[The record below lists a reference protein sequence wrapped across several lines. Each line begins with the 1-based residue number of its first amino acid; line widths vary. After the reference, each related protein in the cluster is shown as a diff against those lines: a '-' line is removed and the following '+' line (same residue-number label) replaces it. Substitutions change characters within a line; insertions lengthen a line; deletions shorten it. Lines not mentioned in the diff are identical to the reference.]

1 MPVNSAHV
9 AVCNLL
15 CCWQELASQWL
26 GSHQSQQCLVL
37 QTNKCH
43 LLRLQRYVSHAA
55 LRTAILLAFACR
67 RIQAHAS
74 SCSESGVAGGTIR
87 QSFCSALQAELAEF
101 YHLMAVLQEQSL
113 REAPKPDN
121 IASGDSRL
129 DGQLRHTPA
138 ISLPSNMS
146 TKLVS
151 HVREA
156 VQLLLKAKPYE
167 A

>member
-1 MPVNSAHV
+1 MRPALLLARASQSAAWLPPKSTVSRPGNQQMH
-9 AVCNLL
+9 LL
-15 CCWQELASQWL
+15 C
-26 GSHQSQQCLVL
+26 
-37 QTNKCH
+37 
-43 LLRLQRYVSHAA
+43 LQRHVSHAA
-55 LRTAILLAFACR
+55 LRAAILPACACR

-121 IASGDSRL
+121 VATGDSRL
-129 DGQLRHTPA
+129 HRHTTA
-138 ISLPSNMS
+138 VLLPSTVSN
-146 TKLVS
+146 KLVPYL
-151 HVREA
+151 HEA
-156 VQLLLKAKPYE
+156 VEVLLKAKPYD